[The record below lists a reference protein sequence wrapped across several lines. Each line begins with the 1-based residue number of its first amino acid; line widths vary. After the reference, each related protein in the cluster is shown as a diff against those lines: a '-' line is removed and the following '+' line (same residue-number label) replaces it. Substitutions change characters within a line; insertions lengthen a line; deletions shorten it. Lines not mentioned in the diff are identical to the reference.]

1 MLDSRWSLPSKASI
15 GGGNDNSGSSVDD
28 SVCFHCGQPLPAGS
42 KLFAQVSGLRRAV
55 CCAGCRAVAEMI
67 SSTGLGSYYE
77 SRTALPATPAAAGA
91 ADEYAIY
98 DHPEVQQSFVRRV
111 NEHEREATL
120 LLEGITCSACLW
132 LNERHL
138 GTLEGITGIEVN
150 YTTRRA
156 QVRWDQSR
164 IQLSQIL
171 AAVRVIGYR
180 AFPSTLTLADDL
192 RQRERRSSLWRL
204 AVAGLGMMQVM
215 MYAVPAYL
223 AEDGSMSADI
233 QALMRWASLLLTLP
247 VILYSCAP
255 FFGGAWRD
263 LRNRSLGMDV
273 PVALGIL
280 VAFVASTAATVQ
292 GTGEVYFDSI
302 VMFAFLLLLTRYL
315 EQHARQNAARG
326 LEYVTRALPASARRL
341 PGFPLGDAQQE
352 VPAVSLAV
360 GDVVLVKAGESIPAD
375 GSILRGETETDESL
389 LTGESRPVYRAPGD
403 AVVAGA
409 VNRVS
414 PILLQVERAGDQT
427 RASHIARLVE
437 RAASQRPRIIQVTDR
452 VAAYF
457 VAAVLLIAAG
467 TAIGW
472 YFIDPSKALW
482 ITVAVLVVTCP
493 CALSLATP
501 TVLAVTTA
509 SLAKR
514 GLIVT
519 SARAIES
526 LARVSHMVFDK
537 TGTLT
542 DGRLRL
548 LRAVPHRGLTEVDAL
563 RLAAGIES
571 QSEHPIGRAFLR
583 AVGARH
589 SEIPVP
595 DFVRNVPGS
604 GVEATIRGVRYRLGR
619 RQWVC
624 DAQAESGDDDT
635 NTLSLTRV
643 WLGDDT
649 GALAHFDFTDNLRRG
664 ALDAVQSFLSQGI
677 RVSLWSGDAQ
687 PVVQHT
693 AAALGIEDYA
703 GDMTPEDKLR
713 RMQALQARGVLVA
726 MAGDGVNDA
735 PVLAHAHLSIAMGS
749 GAVLAQAHSDVVM
762 TSPDM
767 WPLVH
772 GLQISRRAMRILR
785 QNLAW
790 ALAYNLIAL
799 PLAIGGWLT
808 PWMAGVGMTASSL
821 VVMLNAL
828 RLWPREHR
836 HAGPIEVAP
845 GPAPLAPSP

>member
-1 MLDSRWSLPSKASI
+1 M
-15 GGGNDNSGSSVDD
+15 
-28 SVCFHCGQPLPAGS
+28 
-42 KLFAQVSGLRRAV
+42 FAQVLDLRRPV
-55 CCAGCRAVAEMI
+55 CCVGCRAVAEMI

-77 SRTALPATPAAAGA
+77 SRTALPATFAATGT

-98 DHPEVQQSFVRRV
+98 DHPEVQKTFVRRV

-132 LNERHL
+132 LNEQHL
-138 GTLEGITGIEVN
+138 GALEGVTGIEVN
-150 YTTRRA
+150 YATRRA
-156 QVRWDQSR
+156 QVRWDESR
-164 IQLSQIL
+164 IHLSRIL
-171 AAVRVIGYR
+171 AAVRDIGYQ
-180 AFPSTLTLADDL
+180 AFPSTLAAVDAL
-192 RQRERRSSLWRL
+192 RQRERRTSLWRL

-215 MYAVPAYL
+215 MYALPAYL
-223 AEDGSMSADI
+223 AEDGSMSTDI

-247 VILYSCAP
+247 VMLYSCAP

-263 LRNRSLGMDV
+263 LRNRTLGMDV

-280 VAFVASTAATVQ
+280 AAFLASTVATVR

-302 VMFAFLLLLTRYL
+302 AMFAFLLLLTRYL
-315 EQHARQNAARG
+315 EQQTRQKAAMG
-326 LEYVTRALPASARRL
+326 LEYIVRALPASARKL
-341 PGFPLGDAQQE
+341 PGFPLGDEQEE
-352 VPAVSLAV
+352 VPAVLLAA

-375 GSILRGETETDESL
+375 GTVLRGETETDESL

-409 VNRVS
+409 VNRIS
-414 PILLQVERAGDQT
+414 PILMQVERAGDQT

-452 VAAYF
+452 IAAYF
-457 VAAVLLIAAG
+457 ILAVLLIA
-467 TAIGW
+467 TATGIGW

-548 LRAVPHRGLTEVDAL
+548 LRGVAHRGLTEVEAL
-563 RLAAGIES
+563 RLAGGIES
-571 QSEHPIGRAFLR
+571 QSEHPIGRAFLQ
-583 AVGARH
+583 ALGARRG
-589 SEIPVP
+589 EIPVP
-595 DFVRNVPGS
+595 DFVRNVPGH
-604 GVEATIRGVRYRLGR
+604 GIEATIAGVRYRLGKR
-619 RQWVC
+619 RWVC
-624 DAQAESGDDDT
+624 DTQIEADPTDDEGT
-635 NTLSLTRV
+635 SQSLTRV
-643 WLGDDT
+643 WMGDED
-649 GALAHFDFTDNLRRG
+649 GVLAHFDFTDNLRRG
-664 ALDAVQSFLSQGI
+664 ASDLVRSFLSQGI
-677 RVSLWSGDAQ
+677 RISLWSGDAQ

-703 GDMTPEDKLR
+703 GDLSPEDKLR
-713 RMQALQARGVLVA
+713 RMQALQAQGALVA

-767 WPLVH
+767 GALAQGH
-772 GLQISRRAMRILR
+772 HIAQRAMRVLR

-790 ALAYNLIAL
+790 ALAYNVIAL

-808 PWMAGVGMTASSL
+808 PWMAGAGMAASSL

-828 RLWPREHR
+828 RLWPREHC
-836 HAGPIEVAP
+836 HAGPFATASSP
-845 GPAPLAPSP
+845 GSLAPSP